1 MSLNTHPTGLPTYP
15 QPTEP
20 SCLLPTKVLASVPNA
35 GGPTLAQTRVAKAW
49 RASEAGK
56 SIGVNTGTL
65 EKGYRGTVTPASVV
79 HVEGAPWVALDIREW
94 SSLMTIVLAD
104 PGVAAAKLEA
114 VRAMVRSPC
123 SYSFGYSSGPYVV
136 ARVSEDGPDLVVVT
150 GMMSGYPVTDTFV
163 RYGNTVT
170 YGSMMLVPSSGDD
183 IRTMVLD
190 ALTKA

>member
-1 MSLNTHPTGLPTYP
+1 VPAEAACALPTDVP
-15 QPTEP
+15 E
-20 SCLLPTKVLASVPNA
+20 SVRGA
-35 GGPTLAQTRVAKAW
+35 DGPTLTAKRVEKAW

-56 SIGVNTGTL
+56 SIGVKTGTL
-65 EKGYRGTVTPASVV
+65 EKHYPGTVTPASVV
-79 HVEGAPWVALDIREW
+79 QVDGARWVALDIREW

-104 PGVAAAKLEA
+104 PGVAAAKLED

-136 ARVSEDGPDLVVVT
+136 ARVSQDGPDLVVVT
-150 GMMSGYPVTDTFV
+150 GMMNGYPVTDTFV

-170 YGSMMLVPSSGDD
+170 YGLMMLAPSSGDD